1 MTEVFNYKFEYDN
14 DYIIGFYDVPEGASY
29 DYDGTISEDLC
40 NSIYYGGWYKFEN
53 NQLIEDAQRK
63 AEMIAKKEHE
73 TTWEERIDAQV
84 TYTAMMTDTL
94 IEEEV

>member
-1 MTEVFNYKFEYDN
+1 MEKIYYKFDLNEG
-14 DYIIGFYDVPEGASY
+14 YIVGFYNVPEGASY
-29 DYDGTISEDLC
+29 DYDGVIPSEVID
-40 NSIYYGGWYKFEN
+40 SFEYGGWYKFEN
-53 NQLIEDAQRK
+53 GEFVEDAERK